1 MIYGNKFLPKK
12 EESISV
18 QEFGIESIAYN
29 EYHNYKSL
37 LESCTDESAKPVL
50 EAQVEIL
57 YEVSFKDIIEKI
69 KKAWNDFKAW
79 VKSIWDK
86 IFNKKKIVKEKKK
99 KAEENFENFKKQYR
113 EEHPNVQKFSNV
125 KYTDIEEF
133 IFSTGYDENGD
144 STGSKSVSIKEL
156 NKQFDAKEFL
166 DSVNKAID
174 HLEDVDDDDSV
185 PKLMDEQY
193 KAVASSRILEI
204 KYIDKETPEATLE
217 AEAKN
222 DVLLAIGDLFNNIS
236 AIDIAV
242 DKITAQNLMKFDPIY
257 KKIDNEINRI
267 SNLSS
272 TEYDEGLVKSL
283 IRNLNSFKR
292 VMHTV
297 NDAYEVSSNKLLNA
311 ELKLINEYNRLCSL
325 IGHKSNLSPKKS

>member
-37 LESCTDESAKPVL
+37 LEACTDESSKPVL
-50 EAQVEIL
+50 EAQVQIL

-69 KKAWNDFKAW
+69 KKAWNDFKEW
-79 VKSIWDK
+79 VKGIWNK
-86 IFNKKKIVKEKKK
+86 IFDKKKVVKEKKK
-99 KAEENFENFKKQYR
+99 KAEENFENFKKQYK
-113 EEHPNVQKFSNV
+113 EEHPNVQKLSNV
-125 KYTDIEEF
+125 KYADIKEF
-133 IFSTGYDENGD
+133 EFSTGYDENGD

-174 HLEDVDDDDSV
+174 HLEDVDDDSV

-193 KAVASSRILEI
+193 KAVASSKILGI
-204 KYIDKETPEATLE
+204 IFIDKETPEATLE

-222 DVLLAIGDLFNNIS
+222 DILLAIADLFNNIS

-242 DKITAQNLMKFDPIY
+242 DKITAQNLTKFDPIY

-272 TEYDEGLVKSL
+272 TEYDKGLVKSL
-283 IRNLNSFKR
+283 IRNLNSFKQ

-297 NDAYEVSSNKLLNA
+297 NDAYEGSSNKLLDA
-311 ELKLINEYNRLCSL
+311 ESILINEHNRLCFL
-325 IGHKSNLSPKKS
+325 IGHNSNLNPKKS